1 MLKKLRW
8 GACDQTWKFDDDD
21 DDDDDDDGDE
31 DKKS

>member
-21 DDDDDDDGDE
+21 DDDGDE